1 MDIRISRPTDAIFS
15 PISEAFAI
23 SEKESLLIVQV
34 AFYVSLIKKIKKIIP
49 MNIID
54 TFIDL

>member
-15 PISEAFAI
+15 PISEAFAV

-34 AFYVSLIKKIKKIIP
+34 AFYVSLIKKNKKNYTYEYNRHIH
-49 MNIID
+49 
-54 TFIDL
+54 